1 MTETIFEATEDEVD
15 GGYSAS
21 ALGFGIHTQG
31 DSMEEIRR
39 NVREAVDCYFDE
51 TMEGPG
57 VIHFERPSPLGKPSA
72 SAPQMV
78 RLRPEP
84 PLVPHHCGG

>member
-1 MTETIFEATEDEVD
+1 MSEIIFEVTEDEVD

-21 ALGFGIHTQG
+21 AIGCGIHTQG

-51 TMEGPG
+51 TMERPG
-57 VIHFERPSPLGKPSA
+57 IIRLHFVRDEVL
-72 SAPQMV
+72 AP
-78 RLRPEP
+78 
-84 PLVPHHCGG
+84 

>member
-1 MTETIFEATEDEVD
+1 MSDIIFEVTEDEVD

-21 ALGFGIHTQG
+21 AVGYGIHPQG

-51 TMEGPG
+51 TMEQPG
-57 VIHFERPSPLGKPSA
+57 IFRLHI
-72 SAPQMV
+72 V
-78 RLRPEP
+78 RDEV
-84 PLVPHHCGG
+84 LVP